1 MTQHEIDTY
10 QYKSGLT
17 HKEAEALVDKL
28 ADKYLNSYSEKN
40 DTELCISMLKHHLV
54 RCVRDYKDQ
63 RTIVSSCI

>member
-1 MTQHEIDTY
+1 MTKHEMDTY

-28 ADKYLNSYSEKN
+28 ANKYLTEYGSEP
-40 DTELCISMLKHHLV
+40 DTELCINMLKHHLV
-54 RCVRDYKDQ
+54 RCVREYKDQ

>member
-10 QYKSGLT
+10 KFKSGLT

-28 ADKYLNSYSEKN
+28 ADKYLNGYSEKN
-40 DTELCISMLKHHLV
+40 DTELCISMLKVHLS

>member
-1 MTQHEIDTY
+1 MTQYEIDTY
-10 QYKSGLT
+10 EYKSGLT

-28 ADKYLNSYSEKN
+28 ADKYLNGYSEKN
-40 DTELCISMLKHHLV
+40 DTELCISMLKVHLS